1 MQLGQMLQGM
11 VALPSRTR
19 ETPRTREMLLWQNR
33 KLGGEQKPE
42 GRELSNTQ
50 CGSNRYAVTNSPD
63 NPDVPGS
70 QQSNNRCTMYSSNNW
85 CCFCEPGTYT
95 PNGVNVQ
102 SQADCLSCPFGT
114 YSDASTVDTV
124 QGSCLMCPSGKYQD
138 QSGQSSCTSCD
149 SGQTTFT
156 QNNLQSMTAGQTI
169 GATSVEDCV
178 EVPTGYLL
186 KGYTTYSSGTPGLT
200 TFWSACASFGKVLE
214 PDSSL
219 TDGVNSESQCTFCAF
234 PTDAFYAGG
243 VTTLSAITVC
253 PPTTSCFTSYVY
265 GTRYFSQSL
274 LSGDGSKLNLQGF
287 HDPKSSVCLS
297 QCPAG
302 SGLTMVGAVKSCST
316 CLKVVGHYSSGAGA
330 CARCDKYSYP
340 TADGVSS
347 CQKCPYPWNSRWNAA
362 FESDPV
368 PTVQNNDQSQLN
380 NFAYNQLAYV
390 SCASM
395 DSSLC
400 LCLPAYSV
408 AIVCGG
414 LAVFFVLNLILFV
427 CCSTPGGG
435 GGGGG
440 GVSVGGGAAIVGVK
454 QGKTK
459 DFNFA
464 NQGIPSGKIGSTQK
478 DRAVRLDRSS
488 DEADL
493 DADADDTHS
502 ESSLVTDVS
511 SALPSLNTQD
521 PDPDPASTT
530 LGSPS
535 YAVTT
540 LDIGKS
546 SSSDAMEGEATRRSR
561 SSHLPPVP
569 KIIGWKIAIGL
580 LAYVTIPLIDSL
592 SDLAFIISQ
601 RFYSIGLF
609 VPMIVCFCLPGLFFF
624 KTLADKHASPRFYLV
639 PMPSS
644 LIFDHYDTLYKLIL
658 GVLTLIPFLFL
669 NSPLLLPW
677 IVIGILLYSTK
688 AFAVRPVSNLWLH
701 IWTGDRWAKEG
712 SPARERYDN
721 DLALATLHPIDE
733 RVLNESLY
741 SHILGETFPI
751 LVIQIINNLLSG
763 SFTPLGLFSVAFSVF
778 NALSGLYRI
787 LYFKL
792 WLRIPLVSIPVDL
805 TVMGLSMFGK
815 DTQKKLFGAANRGR
829 LEHKHRLSVQRTDS
843 GHHNQILDDWSDSD
857 GLTHHDAVPESAN
870 PVLNHAVE
878 EILTLKALIVQLTT
892 RLEALEARPHGK

>member
-1 MQLGQMLQGM
+1 MLQDKPP
-11 VALPSRTR
+11 LPPGIR
-19 ETPRTREMLLWQNR
+19 ETPRVRELLVWQNR
-33 KLGGEQKPE
+33 KLGGEQKPQQ

-50 CGSNRYAVTNSPD
+50 CGSNRYAVTNSHD

-70 QQSNNRCTMYSSNNW
+70 QQSNNRCYLYSSNNW

-102 SQADCLSCPFGT
+102 SQADCVSCPLGT

-156 QNNLQSMTAGQTI
+156 QNNLQSMTSGQTI
-169 GATSVEDCV
+169 GATSAEDCV

-234 PTDAFYAGG
+234 PTDTFYAGG
-243 VTTLSAITVC
+243 ITTLSAITLC

-265 GTRYFSQSL
+265 GSRYNSHKL
-274 LSGDGSKLNLQGF
+274 LSGDGSNLNLQVF
-287 HDPKSSVCLS
+287 HDPKSAVCLS
-297 QCPAG
+297 KCPAG
-302 SGLTMVGAVKSCST
+302 SGLAMVGAVKSCST

-330 CARCDKYSYP
+330 CARCDQFSYP
-340 TADGVSS
+340 SADGVSS

-362 FESDPV
+362 FESAPV
-368 PTVQNNDQSQLN
+368 PSVQNNDQSQLN
-380 NFAYNQLAYV
+380 SFAHDQLAYV
-390 SCASM
+390 SCNGM

-400 LCLPAYSV
+400 MCLPAYSV

-414 LAVFFVLNLILFV
+414 LAAFFALNLILFV
-427 CCSTPGGG
+427 CCSTSSSGSGGGGSGGG
-435 GGGGG
+435 GGKA
-440 GVSVGGGAAIVGVK
+440 VVGAK
-454 QGKTK
+454 QGKSK
-459 DFNFA
+459 DLNFA
-464 NQGIPSGKIGSTQK
+464 KQGVPSSGTIGSAQK
-478 DRAVRLDRSS
+478 DRA
-488 DEADL
+488 
-493 DADADDTHS
+493 DADSSDTHS
-502 ESSLVTDVS
+502 ESSLVTASVS

-521 PDPDPASTT
+521 PDPDPDPASTT

-535 YAVTT
+535 HAVTS

-546 SSSDAMEGEATRRSR
+546 SSSDAMETTRF
-561 SSHLPPVP
+561 SSSLSPPVP
-569 KIIGWKIAIGL
+569 KIIGWKISIGL
-580 LAYVTIPLIDSL
+580 LAYVIIPLVDSL

-609 VPMIVCFCLPGLFFF
+609 VPMVVCFCLPGLFFF

-639 PMPSS
+639 PMPAS

-677 IVIGILLYSTK
+677 MIIGILLYSTK

-701 IWTGDRWAKEG
+701 LWTGDRWAKEG

-721 DLALATLHPIDE
+721 DLVLAALHPIDE

-751 LVIQIINNLLSG
+751 LIIQIINNLLSG

-805 TVMGLSMFGK
+805 TIMGASMFGK
-815 DTQKKLFGAANRGR
+815 DAEKKLLGAANRGR
-829 LEHKHRLSVQRTDS
+829 LEHKHRLSVKRSDS

-857 GLTHHDAVPESAN
+857 GLIHHDAVPESAN

-878 EILTLKALIVQLTT
+878 EILALKALVVKLAA
-892 RLEALEARPHGK
+892 RLEALEARPQGK